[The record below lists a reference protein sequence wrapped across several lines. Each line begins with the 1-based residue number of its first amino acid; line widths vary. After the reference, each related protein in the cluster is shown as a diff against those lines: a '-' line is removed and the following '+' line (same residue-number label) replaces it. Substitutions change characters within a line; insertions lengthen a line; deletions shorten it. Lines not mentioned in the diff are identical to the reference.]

1 MYIGICGLSGSGKSS
16 LAKYLLD
23 RYPNYLYIDIDKIGH
38 EVNEL
43 PEVKEELIRC
53 FGDILTDNKVDRK
66 KLGRIVFN
74 NKDNMQILE
83 DITWK
88 YMEKMIDE
96 IIKDNP
102 NVIFDWMLL
111 PKVKYFNKCNLK
123 ILLDINKEERCE
135 RIIKRDN
142 ITEDYFNLRDGSSYN
157 YNYEDFG
164 IVLHDNNYEKLLTL
178 F

>member
-16 LAKYLLD
+16 LAKFLLEKHN
-23 RYPNYLYIDIDKIGH
+23 NYLYIDIDKIGH
-38 EVNEL
+38 EINEL
-43 PEVKEELIRC
+43 DEVKEELVKC

-66 KLGRIVFN
+66 KLGNIVFN
-74 NKDNMQILE
+74 DKEAMTLLE

-88 YMEKMIDE
+88 HMERRIDE
-96 IIKDNP
+96 IIGDNP

-111 PKVKYFNKCNLK
+111 PRVKYFNKCNLK
-123 ILLDINKEERCE
+123 ILLDIDLNTRRE

-142 ITEDYFNLRDGSSYN
+142 ISLDYFNLREASSYN
-157 YNYEDFG
+157 YNYEDFD
-164 IVLHDNNYEKLLTL
+164 IILHDNNYEKLLTL

>member
-16 LAKYLLD
+16 LAKYLLEKHN
-23 RYPNYLYIDIDKIGH
+23 NYLYIDIDKIGH

-43 PEVKEELIRC
+43 PIVKEELVNT

-88 YMEKMIDE
+88 YMEQMIDN
-96 IIKDNP
+96 IIKDNS

-123 ILLDINKEERCE
+123 ILLDINKEERRD

-142 ITEDYFNLRDGSSYN
+142 INEEYFNLRESSSYQ
-157 YNYEDFG
+157 YNYEDFD

>member
-88 YMEKMIDE
+88 HMEKMIDE

-157 YNYEDFG
+157 YNYEDFD

-178 F
+178 L

>member
-38 EVNEL
+38 KVNEL
-43 PEVKEELIRC
+43 PIVKEELVNT

-88 YMEKMIDE
+88 HMEKMIDE

-157 YNYEDFG
+157 YNYEDFD

-178 F
+178 L

>member
-38 EVNEL
+38 KVNEL
-43 PEVKEELIRC
+43 PIVKEELVNT

-66 KLGRIVFN
+66 KLGNIVFN
-74 NKDNMQILE
+74 NKEAMQILE

-88 YMEKMIDE
+88 YMEIEIDN
-96 IIKDNP
+96 IIKDNK

-123 ILLDINKEERCE
+123 ILLDINKEERRE
-135 RIIKRDN
+135 RIIKRDG
-142 ITEDYFNLRDGSSYN
+142 ITDDYFNLREGSSYS
-157 YNYEDFG
+157 YNYEDFD

-178 F
+178 L

>member
-16 LAKYLLD
+16 LAKYLLEKHN
-23 RYPNYLYIDIDKIGH
+23 NYLYVDIDKIGH

-43 PEVKEELIRC
+43 PEVKKELVKC

-66 KLGRIVFN
+66 KLGSIVFN
-74 NKDNMQILE
+74 NKEAMQILE

-88 YMEKMIDE
+88 YMEKEIDS

-111 PKVKYFNKCNLK
+111 PKVKYFNQCNIK
-123 ILLDINKEERCE
+123 ILLDINEEERRE

-142 ITEDYFNLRDGSSYN
+142 ISIDYFNLREASSYN
-157 YNYEDFG
+157 YNYDDFD
-164 IVLHDNNYEKLLTL
+164 IILHDNNYEKLLTL

>member
-43 PEVKEELIRC
+43 PIVKEELVDT

-88 YMEKMIDE
+88 YMEETIDN
-96 IIKDNP
+96 IIKDNH

-123 ILLDINKEERCE
+123 ILLDINKEERKN

-142 ITEDYFNLRDGSSYN
+142 INEEYFNLRETSSYQ
-157 YNYEDFG
+157 YNYEDFDV
-164 IVLHDNNYEKLLTL
+164 VLHDNNYEKLLTL

>member
-157 YNYEDFG
+157 YNYEDFD

-178 F
+178 L

>member
-23 RYPNYLYIDIDKIGH
+23 RYPNYLYVDIDKIGH

-88 YMEKMIDE
+88 YMEQMIDN
-96 IIKDNP
+96 IIKDNS

-123 ILLDINKEERCE
+123 ILLDINKEERRD

-142 ITEDYFNLRDGSSYN
+142 INEEYFNLRESSSYQ
-157 YNYEDFG
+157 YNYEDFD

>member
-16 LAKYLLD
+16 LAKYLLEKHN
-23 RYPNYLYIDIDKIGH
+23 NYLYIDIDKIGH

-43 PEVKEELIRC
+43 PIVKEELVNT

-88 YMEKMIDE
+88 YMEQMIDN
-96 IIKDNP
+96 IIKDNS

-123 ILLDINKEERCE
+123 ILLDINKEER
-135 RIIKRDN
+135 RDTIIKRDN
-142 ITEDYFNLRDGSSYN
+142 INE
-157 YNYEDFG
+157 E
-164 IVLHDNNYEKLLTL
+164 
-178 F
+178 